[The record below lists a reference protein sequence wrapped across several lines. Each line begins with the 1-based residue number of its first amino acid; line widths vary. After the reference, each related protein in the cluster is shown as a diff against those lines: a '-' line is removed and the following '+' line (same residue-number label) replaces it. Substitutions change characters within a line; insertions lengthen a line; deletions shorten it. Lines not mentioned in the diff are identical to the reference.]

1 MIDAGWIRWWTALR
15 ATPPTPPERGTLACS
30 TCLRIVS
37 ASFSTSSTRSPSPSW
52 RGCPRAFTLWY
63 RLINIGGKLSS
74 EWSTNTPTYPTGS
87 KVTILVHNKYFCKSA
102 TQYKTPAIHPR
113 SRWEKRRRGW
123 GRLARKRTGEHDI
136 FFGHFKNEPMHCIAM
151 FQNWYIYSL
160 FRGIAKELNTF
171 WRKNDKYK
179 PSTQRNCQY
188 FCQRDDQQKI
198 VSFVW
203 ESNCGV

>member
-15 ATPPTPPERGTLACS
+15 ATPPTPPGRGTLACLTS
-30 TCLRIVS
+30 LRIVL
-37 ASFSTSSTRSPSPSW
+37 ASSSTSSTRSPSPSW

-102 TQYKTPAIHPR
+102 TQYKTPAIRPR

-136 FFGHFKNEPMHCIAM
+136 FFWQCSRIDIFS
-151 FQNWYIYSL
+151 FQRYCQGVEHVLEEERQVQAEHPAQLPVLLSE
-160 FRGIAKELNTF
+160 R
-171 WRKNDKYK
+171 R
-179 PSTQRNCQY
+179 STENCK
-188 FCQRDDQQKI
+188 FCVRIKLWSVKWGNMREQDI
-198 VSFVW
+198 
-203 ESNCGV
+203 